1 MQCIGQFTYE
11 KQDSASTTEI
21 NLWKEIDSS
30 NEKMLEARIPVWKLE
45 IHRTQHKEGIDIEP
59 VLK

>member
-21 NLWKEIDSS
+21 NLGKQIDSS
-30 NEKMLEARIPVWKLE
+30 DEKMLEARIQVWK
-45 IHRTQHKEGIDIEP
+45 HRTQHREETDVEAA
-59 VLK
+59 LK

>member
-21 NLWKEIDSS
+21 NLWKQIDSS
-30 NEKMLEARIPVWKLE
+30 DEKMLEARIQV
-45 IHRTQHKEGIDIEP
+45 
-59 VLK
+59 